1 MSSVANEL
9 AALRAKGGGV
19 KARAAGLD
27 NGATVL
33 STPEAEAAALKAKRE
48 KDRRDKLTAKTML
61 NKGGS
66 GVDQELERTLQQ
78 QAKKKAEQEAKKLL
92 EKGSIDA
99 MTAVDTKE
107 ASDELSR
114 KRLDILKALLQTT
127 DDKDYANFLSFLLK
141 D

>member
-1 MSSVANEL
+1 
-9 AALRAKGGGV
+9 
-19 KARAAGLD
+19 
-27 NGATVL
+27 
-33 STPEAEAAALKAKRE
+33 
-48 KDRRDKLTAKTML
+48 ML